1 MQLEERRAGRSGS
14 CCCAWLK
21 TGPLAAARLAAGQET
36 EGTLMEVTVIG
47 CGYVGL
53 VTATC
58 LASIGHTVRGVE
70 KDQRKLRLLL
80 DGHCPIFEPGLKD
93 LMKEH
98 FASGQLQFG
107 DDVDDAVGDAEVV
120 FLAVGTPPKDDG
132 TVDMSYL
139 EAAARE
145 VCEALAGAG
154 NKGMVTLVVKST
166 VPAGTNRRLHNYLN
180 ECTSAAVQVVSNPE
194 FLREG
199 SAVQDFLEPDR
210 IVVGGES
217 PEAFRI
223 MRRLYDPIIK
233 REENFLTM
241 NWESAELT
249 KYAANAMLA
258 ARISFMNEMT
268 ILCEGYGADIE
279 DIRKGIGTDF
289 RIGPAFL
296 RAGCGYGGS
305 CFPKDVAAL
314 EHISRAVGHESLF
327 VQAIQATN
335 RNQKRRFTARL
346 IEKLGRPIEGAS
358 IAVWGL
364 AFKADTDDIRES
376 PAIDIIQALLERGA
390 TVRATDPKGLDNMK
404 AIFGEQVE
412 WCADPVHAATGADA
426 VALLTDWPQY
436 STLPFRKIA
445 AVMNRPLLFDG
456 RNCLHRDLMKENGFD
471 YYPMGRPCI
480 ESNIRTRTQIG

>member
-1 MQLEERRAGRSGS
+1 MD
-14 CCCAWLK
+14 
-21 TGPLAAARLAAGQET
+21 
-36 EGTLMEVTVIG
+36 VTVIG

-70 KDQRKLRLLL
+70 KDQKKLKVLK
-80 DGHCPIFEPGLKD
+80 DGHCPIFEPGLQE
-93 LMKEH
+93 LMQEH
-98 FASGQLQFG
+98 YAAGSLQFT
-107 DDVDDAVGDAEVV
+107 DNIKSATQDAEVV
-120 FLAVGTPPKDDG
+120 FLAVGTPPKPDG

-139 EAAARE
+139 EGAGKE
-145 VCEALAGAG
+145 VCDALAE
-154 NKGMVTLVVKST
+154 NNSDYMVTIIVKST
-166 VPAGTNRRLHNYLN
+166 VPAGTNRKLYHFLK
-180 ECTSAAVQVVSNPE
+180 EQTSAHVQVVSNPE

-199 SAVQDFLEPDR
+199 TAVSDFLEPDR
-210 IVVGGES
+210 IVVGGDS
-217 PEAFRI
+217 PEAFRM
-223 MRRLYDPIIK
+223 MRRLYDPIVK
-233 REENFLTM
+233 REEAFMTM

-279 DIRKGIGTDF
+279 DIRKGIGSDF

-296 RAGCGYGGS
+296 KAGCGYGGS

-314 EHISRAVGHESLF
+314 EHISRQIGHESLF
-327 VQAIQATN
+327 VSAIQATN
-335 RNQKRRFTARL
+335 KSQKLRFAEK
-346 IEKLGRPIEGAS
+346 IMQKLGRPINGAK

-376 PAIDIIQALLERGA
+376 PALDVIRHLLDQGA
-390 TVRATDPKGLDNMK
+390 EIVATDPKATENMK
-404 AIFGEQVE
+404 QIFRDEVE
-412 WCADPVHAATGADA
+412 WSPDPVHAAVGADA

-445 AVMNRPLLFDG
+445 ATMNQPIIFDG
-456 RNCLHRDLMKENGFD
+456 RNCLHRDMMREAGFQ
-471 YYPMGRPCI
+471 YYPMGRPAV
-480 ESNIRTRTQIG
+480 ENTLRLKHKV